1 MTDFPGR
8 PEPAKPEPRAGVD
21 PPIASDPAT
30 IEQRDVQAMTRIV
43 LRPIGSPLPLGF
55 FTVAIDNVLVSTL
68 QWGLLSAADSR
79 AVALI
84 VFPAFIVQAIAGLFA
99 LAARDSIAGT
109 LMLSFAT
116 TWLIDALIFYVHP
129 PGAAAALGMFY
140 VVFAVFISFMLASAL
155 AKRAL
160 GAVLA
165 VAAPRFLI
173 AGVAELTG
181 NQVLAQAGA
190 VLGFLLAAV
199 AMYTA
204 FALLM
209 EDSHGREVLPI
220 GRTGAAPG
228 RPFMATWPLS
238 CAASN
243 GSRASAGRYEHRQH
257 HWPVPERQHAGQAL
271 CPPDVLQ
278 IGPYRRPCPAVSV

>member
-1 MTDFPGR
+1 MTDSPGR
-8 PEPAKPEPRAGVD
+8 PGPGKPGPQAGGY
-21 PPIASDPAT
+21 PLTASDPAT
-30 IEQRDVQAMTRIV
+30 VEQRDVQAMTRIV

-68 QWGLLSAADSR
+68 QWGLLPVADGR

-116 TWLIDALIFYVHP
+116 TWLIDALIFYVDP
-129 PGAAAALGMFY
+129 PGASAALGVFY

-155 AKRAL
+155 LKRAIV
-160 GAVLA
+160 AVLA

-173 AGVAELTG
+173 AGVGDLTG
-181 NQVLAQAGA
+181 NQAVSQAGA

-220 GRTGAAPG
+220 GRTGSA
-228 RPFMATWPLS
+228 REATHGNL
-238 CAASN
+238 AVELQ
-243 GSRASAGRYEHRQH
+243 GI
-257 HWPVPERQHAGQAL
+257 ERQPG
-271 CPPDVLQ
+271 V
-278 IGPYRRPCPAVSV
+278 RRTL

>member
-1 MTDFPGR
+1 MTASPGR
-8 PEPAKPEPRAGVD
+8 PEPGKPEPQAGAD
-21 PPIASDPAT
+21 LLTASDPAK

-68 QWGLLSAADSR
+68 QWGLLPVADRR

-99 LAARDSIAGT
+99 LGARDSIAGT

-116 TWLIDALIFYVHP
+116 TWLIDALIFYFDP
-129 PGAAAALGMFY
+129 PGAAAALGVFY

-155 AKRAL
+155 LKRAIV
-160 GAVLA
+160 AVLA

-173 AGVAELTG
+173 SGVAELTG
-181 NQVLAQAGA
+181 GQVLAQAGA

-199 AMYTA
+199 ALYTA

-209 EDSHGREVLPI
+209 EDSHGHEVLPI
-220 GRTGAAPG
+220 GRLGAA
-228 RPFMATWPLS
+228 RQATHGNL
-238 CAASN
+238 AVELR
-243 GSRASAGRYEHRQH
+243 GI
-257 HWPVPERQHAGQAL
+257 ERQPG
-271 CPPDVLQ
+271 V
-278 IGPYRRPCPAVSV
+278 RRTL

>member
-1 MTDFPGR
+1 MTDSPGR
-8 PEPAKPEPRAGVD
+8 PEPGKPEPGKPEPHDGVD
-21 PPIASDPAT
+21 PLTASDPAT
-30 IEQRDVQAMTRIV
+30 IEQHDVQAMTRIV

-68 QWGLLSAADSR
+68 QWGVLPAADGR

-99 LAARDSIAGT
+99 LAARDSISGT

-129 PGAAAALGMFY
+129 PGAEAALGMFY

-160 GAVLA
+160 AAVL
-165 VAAPRFLI
+165 VVSAPRFLI
-173 AGVAELTG
+173 AGIGDITG
-181 NQVLAQAGA
+181 NQAVSQAGA

-209 EDSHGREVLPI
+209 EDSRGYEVLPI
-220 GRTGAAPG
+220 GRLGAA
-228 RPFMATWPLS
+228 RQATHGNL
-238 CAASN
+238 ADELR
-243 GSRASAGRYEHRQH
+243 GI
-257 HWPVPERQHAGQAL
+257 ERQPG
-271 CPPDVLQ
+271 V
-278 IGPYRRPCPAVSV
+278 RRTL